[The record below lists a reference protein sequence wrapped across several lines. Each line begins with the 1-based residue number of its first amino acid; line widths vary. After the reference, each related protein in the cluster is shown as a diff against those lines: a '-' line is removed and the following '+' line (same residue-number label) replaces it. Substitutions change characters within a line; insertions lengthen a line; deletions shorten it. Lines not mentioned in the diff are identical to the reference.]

1 MVACQNSGMD
11 YKACVQ
17 MEWNRGAS
25 HFPALEASC
34 NHASG
39 KLESMVPTASEKILR
54 RGEDGLEMGH

>member
-1 MVACQNSGMD
+1 MD

-39 KLESMVPTASEKILR
+39 KLESMVPTASEKILG